1 MAQQSLLARSAFLPQ
16 AGSGNRLPS
25 PKGTLRVSDS
35 STVTAGE
42 QPVTIDRRSG
52 DRRHAKTNAASDPAR
67 PAAEQN
73 DGKEAPQRRKQ
84 QRRRQ
89 IDPTTCE
96 RDYNTQEI
104 EFMQAMDDYKRA
116 AGRMFPTCSEVLE
129 VVRSLGY
136 VQLDDEQRR
145 ALLGDEAETLM
156 LYGESAEA
164 ADDWEADEQDDF

>member
-1 MAQQSLLARSAFLPQ
+1 M
-16 AGSGNRLPS
+16 
-25 PKGTLRVSDS
+25 SDS

-42 QPVTIDRRSG
+42 QPVTLDRRRG
-52 DRRHAKTNAASDPAR
+52 DRRDAETIATSDAVR
-67 PAAEQN
+67 PPAEQA
-73 DGKEAPQRRKQ
+73 DGQDQPQRRKQ

-96 RDYNTQEI
+96 RDYSTQEI

-145 ALLGDEAETLM
+145 VLFGDDAVSLTVYGEQDEADD
-156 LYGESAEA
+156 AWD
-164 ADDWEADEQDDF
+164 ADDQDDA